1 MNELEKMQNIL
12 KKENY
17 QLCKITCCFSGH
29 RAQSLPW
36 GFNEKDERC
45 KKMKSRLKKEIISAI
60 NSGYSTFIC
69 GMALGFDTICA
80 EMVLKLKKNY
90 PHIKLIGALPCKTQD
105 KLWRE
110 KDHKRYRRLL
120 KKLDSIRCI
129 YDNYIGSECMIE
141 RNRFMINNSSLLIA
155 LFGGKSGGTK
165 STIDYAKKQGVKI
178 VVITP

>member
-90 PHIKLIGALPCKTQD
+90 PHI
-105 KLWRE
+105 
-110 KDHKRYRRLL
+110 
-120 KKLDSIRCI
+120 
-129 YDNYIGSECMIE
+129 
-141 RNRFMINNSSLLIA
+141 
-155 LFGGKSGGTK
+155 
-165 STIDYAKKQGVKI
+165 
-178 VVITP
+178 